1 MGTYDMTH
9 PVSQN
14 SGTNGRRLNRN
25 MKRRRA
31 VMKNLEPKIEDRKKF
46 DIDLEYG
53 KVREQQVA
61 DMLQDKK
68 IEVKSERDVWQKTGN
83 IAIEYECYGKPSG
96 INATESDYWF
106 HNLCIGDETFATL
119 VFDTASLKRII
130 ANLDKKRSVSGGDNN
145 ASRMYLLNLQK
156 LFSSDVIK
164 AFKEQ
169 ADAA

>member
-1 MGTYDMTH
+1 
-9 PVSQN
+9 
-14 SGTNGRRLNRN
+14 
-25 MKRRRA
+25 
-31 VMKNLEPKIEDRKKF
+31 MKNLEPKIEDRKKF

-119 VFDTASLKRII
+119 LFDTASLKRII
-130 ANLDKKRSVSGGDNN
+130 SNLDKKRSVSGGDNN

-164 AFKEQ
+164 AFK
-169 ADAA
+169 DAA